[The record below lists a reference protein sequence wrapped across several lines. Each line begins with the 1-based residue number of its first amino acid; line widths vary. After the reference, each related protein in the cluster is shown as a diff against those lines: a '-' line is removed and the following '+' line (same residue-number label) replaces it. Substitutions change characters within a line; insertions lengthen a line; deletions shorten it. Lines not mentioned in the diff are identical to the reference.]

1 MDVETTVGSRGQ
13 FDVLVGDQ
21 VVATKQKVSLWS
33 RLMGDPGFPDED
45 STVAAVRA
53 RLVPVGGS

>member
-21 VVATKQKVSLWS
+21 LVATKHKVSLWS
-33 RLMGDPGFPDED
+33 KLMGNPGFPDED
-45 STVAAVRA
+45 SAVAAVRA
-53 RLVPVGGS
+53 RLAPPGGR